1 MAVADEP
8 VNYSYLGDGANKT
21 FAFPSYFMDAPD
33 LYVEITDLAGN
44 VTTPVFNTDYTV
56 TGVTDEAG
64 KFSSGGSVVFTVAPG
79 NGFTVYI
86 ERRTPRTQPYSYPPL
101 GAFSTLSHEHAIDR
115 QALINQEIWAAL
127 TR

>member
-21 FAFPSYFMDAPD
+21 FAFPSYFMAQAD
-33 LYVEITDLAGN
+33 LFVEITDLAGN

-56 TGVTDEAG
+56 TGAADAYG
-64 KFSSGGSVVFTVAPG
+64 AYSAGGSVVFTVAPG

-86 ERRTPRTQPYSYPPL
+86 ERRTARTQPVSYQPND
-101 GAFSTLSHEHAIDR
+101 AFPATTHEHALDR
-115 QALINQEIWAAL
+115 QTLILQEIWAAL